1 MKTIFKNYGK
11 KTFDHRYY
19 MYCIKG
25 LSILF
30 ANISTVEELLEEY
43 ILKN

>member
-11 KTFDHRYY
+11 KTFGNYEY
-19 MYCIKG
+19 VYNIKD
-25 LSILF
+25 LSALF
-30 ANISTVEELLEEY
+30 GNISTIEEILEEY